1 MALRGANPP
10 SAPAAEQAPRAPAA
24 PCPRSPGRPRTAGGG
39 GAGPLPPRTASA
51 SFPPSSLPPCRPGL
65 AVPAAGGR
73 DARRPDGAGSAALG
87 ARRRLRAWAVLH
99 RDCPF
104 SPSSFLSFF
113 LFFFFPLC
121 HFPLGT
127 GSRIRAP
134 GIAMPAELSRAVGMH
149 AISDLHSSLPLR
161 LLNKGP
167 EYLRRQLEAGKPGRK
182 SAVERLAADKAKY
195 VKSQRVI
202 STRQDP
208 VIALS
213 SASESGSESCSVESR
228 AASAEPGRGP
238 GAKPLERGRAVSSC
252 RAPLQHGP
260 PIARRSTRRQMRPD
274 SLVIYRQKCELG
286 RGQSQDS
293 SRGNL
298 VRRIFHG
305 SIKEKQLASPE
316 LPRVMEDVAA
326 TESSERLSAKDGDRE
341 PSDHGVVQTIPVGT
355 EGAGVCTEERERPS
369 KLSTPPEE
377 VKEVKRRGLHRSQSD
392 ISSRYSKSFADFET
406 FFKYCGLEQEVIE
419 DLGREN
425 FSVVSDNVSFK
436 IRSISVA
443 TSESE
448 FTRHS
453 GDEGLLEDELT
464 EQVPS
469 STSVIERNARIIKWL
484 YTCKKA
490 RETGQA
496 IRELA

>member
-1 MALRGANPP
+1 
-10 SAPAAEQAPRAPAA
+10 
-24 PCPRSPGRPRTAGGG
+24 
-39 GAGPLPPRTASA
+39 
-51 SFPPSSLPPCRPGL
+51 
-65 AVPAAGGR
+65 
-73 DARRPDGAGSAALG
+73 
-87 ARRRLRAWAVLH
+87 
-99 RDCPF
+99 
-104 SPSSFLSFF
+104 
-113 LFFFFPLC
+113 
-121 HFPLGT
+121 
-127 GSRIRAP
+127 
-134 GIAMPAELSRAVGMH
+134 MPTEITRAVKMH
-149 AISDLHSSLPLR
+149 AISDLHSSLTVR

-167 EYLRRQLEAGKPGRK
+167 EYLRRQMGAGTPGRK

-195 VKSQRVI
+195 VKSQQVI
-202 STRQDP
+202 STKQEP
-208 VIALS
+208 VIVLS
-213 SASESGSESCSVESR
+213 SASESSSETCSVESKKINR
-228 AASAEPGRGP
+228 DFGRGK
-238 GAKPLERGRAVSSC
+238 GAKPLERAKAVYSC

-260 PIARRSTRRQMRPD
+260 PIARRSTPRRQMRPD

-293 SRGNL
+293 SRGSL
-298 VRRIFHG
+298 VRRFFHG
-305 SIKEKQLASPE
+305 PGKEKQLASPE
-316 LPRVMEDVAA
+316 MPRVIMEDTAT
-326 TESSERLSAKDGDRE
+326 TESKEALLAKHSDHE
-341 PSDHGVVQTIPVGT
+341 PSNHGAEQTVAVSTKAP
-355 EGAGVCTEERERPS
+355 GVCAKEHERPS
-369 KLSTPPEE
+369 KLTAPPEE

-392 ISSRYSKSFADFET
+392 ISSRYSKSFSEFDT

-443 TSESE
+443 TSESD

-490 RETGQA
+490 KESNKA
-496 IRELA
+496 IQELA

>member
-1 MALRGANPP
+1 
-10 SAPAAEQAPRAPAA
+10 
-24 PCPRSPGRPRTAGGG
+24 
-39 GAGPLPPRTASA
+39 
-51 SFPPSSLPPCRPGL
+51 
-65 AVPAAGGR
+65 
-73 DARRPDGAGSAALG
+73 
-87 ARRRLRAWAVLH
+87 
-99 RDCPF
+99 
-104 SPSSFLSFF
+104 
-113 LFFFFPLC
+113 
-121 HFPLGT
+121 
-127 GSRIRAP
+127 
-134 GIAMPAELSRAVGMH
+134 MPAELSRAVGMH

-167 EYLRRQLEAGKPGRK
+167 EYLRRQLEAGRPGRK

-195 VKSQRVI
+195 VKSQQVI

-213 SASESGSESCSVESR
+213 SASESSSETCSVESR
-228 AASAEPGRGP
+228 AASRDRGRAT
-238 GAKPLERGRAVSSC
+238 GAKPLEPGKALNSC
-252 RAPLQHGP
+252 PAPPPHGP
-260 PIARRSTRRQMRPD
+260 PIARRSTKRQMRPD

-305 SIKEKQLASPE
+305 SLKEKQLASPE
-316 LPRVMEDVAA
+316 LPRVMEDIAA
-326 TESSERLSAKDGDRE
+326 SESSEHLSAKDGDHN
-341 PSDHGVVQTIPVGT
+341 PSDRGAVQTEPVIT
-355 EGAGVCTEERERPS
+355 EGAGVCTKEHERPS
-369 KLSTPPEE
+369 KLTIPPEE

-392 ISSRYSKSFADFET
+392 ISSRYSKSIAELET

-425 FSVVSDNVSFK
+425 FSVLSDSVSFK

-448 FTRHS
+448 FTRLS

-490 RETGQA
+490 KETNKA
-496 IRELA
+496 IQELA

>member
-1 MALRGANPP
+1 
-10 SAPAAEQAPRAPAA
+10 
-24 PCPRSPGRPRTAGGG
+24 
-39 GAGPLPPRTASA
+39 
-51 SFPPSSLPPCRPGL
+51 
-65 AVPAAGGR
+65 
-73 DARRPDGAGSAALG
+73 
-87 ARRRLRAWAVLH
+87 
-99 RDCPF
+99 
-104 SPSSFLSFF
+104 
-113 LFFFFPLC
+113 
-121 HFPLGT
+121 
-127 GSRIRAP
+127 
-134 GIAMPAELSRAVGMH
+134 MPAELSRAVGMH

-195 VKSQRVI
+195 VKSHQVI
-202 STRQDP
+202 SSRQDP

-213 SASESGSESCSVESR
+213 SASGSSGETCSVESN
-228 AASAEPGRGP
+228 AASRERGRGP
-238 GAKPLERGRAVSSC
+238 GAKALELGKAVSSC
-252 RAPLQHGP
+252 RAPLPHGP
-260 PIARRSTRRQMRPD
+260 PIARRSTRRQVRPD

-293 SRGNL
+293 SRGSL

-316 LPRVMEDVAA
+316 LPRVMEDVGAA
-326 TESSERLSAKDGDRE
+326 ESSEPLSAKDGDRE
-341 PSDHGVVQTIPVGT
+341 PSDHGAVQTLAVST

-377 VKEVKRRGLHRSQSD
+377 VKEVRRRGLHRSQSD
-392 ISSRYSKSFADFET
+392 ISSRYSKCFAESDT
-406 FFKYCGLEQEVIE
+406 FFKYCGLDQEVIE

-453 GDEGLLEDELT
+453 GDEGLLEDELS

-490 RETGQA
+490 TETKVIQ
-496 IRELA
+496 ELA

>member
-1 MALRGANPP
+1 
-10 SAPAAEQAPRAPAA
+10 
-24 PCPRSPGRPRTAGGG
+24 
-39 GAGPLPPRTASA
+39 
-51 SFPPSSLPPCRPGL
+51 
-65 AVPAAGGR
+65 
-73 DARRPDGAGSAALG
+73 
-87 ARRRLRAWAVLH
+87 
-99 RDCPF
+99 
-104 SPSSFLSFF
+104 
-113 LFFFFPLC
+113 
-121 HFPLGT
+121 
-127 GSRIRAP
+127 
-134 GIAMPAELSRAVGMH
+134 MPAELSRAVGMH

-195 VKSQRVI
+195 VKSQKVI

-213 SASESGSESCSVESR
+213 SASESGSETCSVESK
-228 AASAEPGRGP
+228 AASRDLGRGT
-238 GAKPLERGRAVSSC
+238 GAKPLELGTAVSSC

-316 LPRVMEDVAA
+316 LPRVMEDIAA
-326 TESSERLSAKDGDRE
+326 TESNEPLSAKDGDHE
-341 PSDHGVVQTIPVGT
+341 PSDHVAVQTIPVST
-355 EGAGVCTEERERPS
+355 EGAGVCIREHERPS
-369 KLSTPPEE
+369 KLSTPPEQ

-392 ISSRYSKSFADFET
+392 ISSRYSKSFAEFET

-490 RETGQA
+490 KETNKVIQ
-496 IRELA
+496 ELA

>member
-1 MALRGANPP
+1 
-10 SAPAAEQAPRAPAA
+10 
-24 PCPRSPGRPRTAGGG
+24 
-39 GAGPLPPRTASA
+39 
-51 SFPPSSLPPCRPGL
+51 
-65 AVPAAGGR
+65 
-73 DARRPDGAGSAALG
+73 
-87 ARRRLRAWAVLH
+87 
-99 RDCPF
+99 
-104 SPSSFLSFF
+104 
-113 LFFFFPLC
+113 
-121 HFPLGT
+121 
-127 GSRIRAP
+127 
-134 GIAMPAELSRAVGMH
+134 MPAELSRAVGMH

-195 VKSQRVI
+195 VKSQQVI

-213 SASESGSESCSVESR
+213 SASESSSETCSVESR
-228 AASAEPGRGP
+228 AASRDLGRAT
-238 GAKPLERGRAVSSC
+238 GAKPLELGKAVNSC

-260 PIARRSTRRQMRPD
+260 PIARRSTKRQMRPD

-286 RGQSQDS
+286 RGQNQDS

-316 LPRVMEDVAA
+316 LPRVMEEIAA
-326 TESSERLSAKDGDRE
+326 TESNEPLLAKDGDHE
-341 PSDHGVVQTIPVGT
+341 PSDHGAVQTIPVST
-355 EGAGVCTEERERPS
+355 EGAGVCTGENERPS

-392 ISSRYSKSFADFET
+392 ISSRYSKSFAEFET
-406 FFKYCGLEQEVIE
+406 FFKYCGLQQEVIE

-490 RETGQA
+490 TETNKVIQ
-496 IRELA
+496 ELA

>member
-1 MALRGANPP
+1 
-10 SAPAAEQAPRAPAA
+10 
-24 PCPRSPGRPRTAGGG
+24 
-39 GAGPLPPRTASA
+39 
-51 SFPPSSLPPCRPGL
+51 
-65 AVPAAGGR
+65 
-73 DARRPDGAGSAALG
+73 
-87 ARRRLRAWAVLH
+87 
-99 RDCPF
+99 
-104 SPSSFLSFF
+104 
-113 LFFFFPLC
+113 
-121 HFPLGT
+121 
-127 GSRIRAP
+127 
-134 GIAMPAELSRAVGMH
+134 MPAELSRAVGMH

-195 VKSQRVI
+195 VKSQQVI
-202 STRQDP
+202 GSRQDP

-213 SASESGSESCSVESR
+213 SASESGSETCSVESR
-228 AASAEPGRGP
+228 AASREPGRGA
-238 GAKPLERGRAVSSC
+238 GAKPREPGTAGSSC

-260 PIARRSTRRQMRPD
+260 PIARRSTKRQMRPD

-298 VRRIFHG
+298 VRRIFNG
-305 SIKEKQLASPE
+305 SIKEKQLASPA
-316 LPRVMEDVAA
+316 LPRVMEDIAA
-326 TESSERLSAKDGDRE
+326 TESSEPLSAKDGDRE
-341 PSDHGVVQTIPVGT
+341 PSDHGAVQTVPVST
-355 EGAGVCTEERERPS
+355 EGAGVCTKEHERPS

-392 ISSRYSKSFADFET
+392 ISSRYSKSFAEFET

-436 IRSISVA
+436 VRSISVA

-490 RETGQA
+490 KETNKVIQ
-496 IRELA
+496 ELA

>member
-1 MALRGANPP
+1 
-10 SAPAAEQAPRAPAA
+10 
-24 PCPRSPGRPRTAGGG
+24 
-39 GAGPLPPRTASA
+39 
-51 SFPPSSLPPCRPGL
+51 
-65 AVPAAGGR
+65 
-73 DARRPDGAGSAALG
+73 
-87 ARRRLRAWAVLH
+87 
-99 RDCPF
+99 
-104 SPSSFLSFF
+104 
-113 LFFFFPLC
+113 
-121 HFPLGT
+121 
-127 GSRIRAP
+127 
-134 GIAMPAELSRAVGMH
+134 MPAELSRAVGMH
-149 AISDLHSSLPLR
+149 AVSDLHSSLPLR

-195 VKSQRVI
+195 VKSQQVI
-202 STRQDP
+202 STRQDH

-213 SASESGSESCSVESR
+213 SASESSSETCSVESK
-228 AASAEPGRGP
+228 AASRDLGRGT
-238 GAKPLERGRAVSSC
+238 GTKALELGKAVNSC
-252 RAPLQHGP
+252 RAPLQHGS
-260 PIARRSTRRQMRPD
+260 PIPRRSTRKQMRPD
-274 SLVIYRQKCELG
+274 SLLIYRQKCELG
-286 RGQSQDS
+286 RGPSQDS

-305 SIKEKQLASPE
+305 SIKEKQLASSE

-326 TESSERLSAKDGDRE
+326 TESSEPLAAKDGDRE
-341 PSDHGVVQTIPVGT
+341 PSDRGALQTVPVST
-355 EGAGVCTEERERPS
+355 EGAGVCTKEHERPS

-377 VKEVKRRGLHRSQSD
+377 VKEVKRRGLHRSRSD
-392 ISSRYSKSFADFET
+392 ISSRYSKSFAEFET

-490 RETGQA
+490 KEANTVIQ
-496 IRELA
+496 ELA

>member
-1 MALRGANPP
+1 
-10 SAPAAEQAPRAPAA
+10 
-24 PCPRSPGRPRTAGGG
+24 
-39 GAGPLPPRTASA
+39 
-51 SFPPSSLPPCRPGL
+51 
-65 AVPAAGGR
+65 
-73 DARRPDGAGSAALG
+73 
-87 ARRRLRAWAVLH
+87 
-99 RDCPF
+99 
-104 SPSSFLSFF
+104 
-113 LFFFFPLC
+113 
-121 HFPLGT
+121 
-127 GSRIRAP
+127 
-134 GIAMPAELSRAVGMH
+134 MPTELSRAVRMH
-149 AISDLHSSLPLR
+149 AISDLHSSLTLR

-167 EYLRRQLEAGKPGRK
+167 EYLRRQMEAGNPGRK

-195 VKSQRVI
+195 VKSQQVI
-202 STRQDP
+202 STKQEP
-208 VIALS
+208 VIVLS
-213 SASESGSESCSVESR
+213 SASESSSETCSVGSKKISR
-228 AASAEPGRGP
+228 DFGRGT
-238 GAKPLERGRAVSSC
+238 GATPLELAKAVYSC

-260 PIARRSTRRQMRPD
+260 PIARRSTPKRQMRPD
-274 SLVIYRQKCELG
+274 SLVIYRQKCEFG

-293 SRGNL
+293 SRGSL
-298 VRRIFHG
+298 VRRIFQG

-316 LPRVMEDVAA
+316 MPRVMEYTAA
-326 TESSERLSAKDGDRE
+326 TESKEPLSAKHQE
-341 PSDHGVVQTIPVGT
+341 PSNHGAEQSVSVSAEAP
-355 EGAGVCTEERERPS
+355 GVCTKEHERPS
-369 KLSTPPEE
+369 KPSIPPEE

-392 ISSRYSKSFADFET
+392 ISSRYSKSFSEFDT

-443 TSESE
+443 TSESD

-490 RETGQA
+490 KEANKVIQ
-496 IRELA
+496 ELA

>member
-1 MALRGANPP
+1 EL
-10 SAPAAEQAPRAPAA
+10 
-24 PCPRSPGRPRTAGGG
+24 GR
-39 GAGPLPPRTASA
+39 
-51 SFPPSSLPPCRPGL
+51 
-65 AVPAAGGR
+65 
-73 DARRPDGAGSAALG
+73 
-87 ARRRLRAWAVLH
+87 
-99 RDCPF
+99 
-104 SPSSFLSFF
+104 
-113 LFFFFPLC
+113 
-121 HFPLGT
+121 GT
-127 GSRIRAP
+127 G
-134 GIAMPAELSRAVGMH
+134 
-149 AISDLHSSLPLR
+149 
-161 LLNKGP
+161 
-167 EYLRRQLEAGKPGRK
+167 
-182 SAVERLAADKAKY
+182 
-195 VKSQRVI
+195 
-202 STRQDP
+202 T
-208 VIALS
+208 
-213 SASESGSESCSVESR
+213 
-228 AASAEPGRGP
+228 
-238 GAKPLERGRAVSSC
+238 KPLELGRAVNSC

-260 PIARRSTRRQMRPD
+260 PPTRRSTRRQMRPD

-305 SIKEKQLASPE
+305 SLKEKQLASPE
-316 LPRVMEDVAA
+316 LPRVMEDIAA
-326 TESSERLSAKDGDRE
+326 TESSEPLSAKDGDRE
-341 PSDHGVVQTIPVGT
+341 PGDHGAVQTIPVST
-355 EGAGVCTEERERPS
+355 EGAEVCTKEQERPS
-369 KLSTPPEE
+369 KLSTPPQE

-392 ISSRYSKSFADFET
+392 ISSRYSKSIAEFET

-490 RETGQA
+490 NETNKVIQ
-496 IRELA
+496 ELA

>member
-1 MALRGANPP
+1 
-10 SAPAAEQAPRAPAA
+10 
-24 PCPRSPGRPRTAGGG
+24 
-39 GAGPLPPRTASA
+39 
-51 SFPPSSLPPCRPGL
+51 
-65 AVPAAGGR
+65 
-73 DARRPDGAGSAALG
+73 
-87 ARRRLRAWAVLH
+87 
-99 RDCPF
+99 
-104 SPSSFLSFF
+104 
-113 LFFFFPLC
+113 
-121 HFPLGT
+121 
-127 GSRIRAP
+127 
-134 GIAMPAELSRAVGMH
+134 MPAELSRAVGMH

-195 VKSQRVI
+195 VKSQQVI

-238 GAKPLERGRAVSSC
+238 GAKPLERGRALSSC

-341 PSDHGVVQTIPVGT
+341 PSDHGAVQTIPVGT
-355 EGAGVCTEERERPS
+355 EGPGVCTEERERPS

-490 RETGQA
+490 TETSQA

>member
-1 MALRGANPP
+1 
-10 SAPAAEQAPRAPAA
+10 
-24 PCPRSPGRPRTAGGG
+24 
-39 GAGPLPPRTASA
+39 
-51 SFPPSSLPPCRPGL
+51 
-65 AVPAAGGR
+65 
-73 DARRPDGAGSAALG
+73 
-87 ARRRLRAWAVLH
+87 
-99 RDCPF
+99 
-104 SPSSFLSFF
+104 
-113 LFFFFPLC
+113 
-121 HFPLGT
+121 
-127 GSRIRAP
+127 
-134 GIAMPAELSRAVGMH
+134 MPAELSRAVGMH

-195 VKSQRVI
+195 VKSQQVI

-213 SASESGSESCSVESR
+213 SASESSSETCSVGSR
-228 AASAEPGRGP
+228 AAGRELGRGT
-238 GAKPLERGRAVSSC
+238 GAKPPELGRAGSSC

-260 PIARRSTRRQMRPD
+260 PIARRSTKRQMRPD

-293 SRGNL
+293 SRGNV
-298 VRRIFHG
+298 VRRIFNG
-305 SIKEKQLASPE
+305 SIKEKHLASPE
-316 LPRVMEDVAA
+316 LPRVMEDIAA
-326 TESSERLSAKDGDRE
+326 TESNEPLSAKDGDHE
-341 PSDHGVVQTIPVGT
+341 PSDHEAVQTVPVST
-355 EGAGVCTEERERPS
+355 EGAGVCTKEHERPS

-392 ISSRYSKSFADFET
+392 ISSRYSKSFAEFET

-425 FSVVSDNVSFK
+425 FSVVSDNVSYK

-490 RETGQA
+490 KEANKVIQ
-496 IRELA
+496 ELA

>member
-1 MALRGANPP
+1 
-10 SAPAAEQAPRAPAA
+10 
-24 PCPRSPGRPRTAGGG
+24 
-39 GAGPLPPRTASA
+39 
-51 SFPPSSLPPCRPGL
+51 
-65 AVPAAGGR
+65 
-73 DARRPDGAGSAALG
+73 
-87 ARRRLRAWAVLH
+87 
-99 RDCPF
+99 
-104 SPSSFLSFF
+104 
-113 LFFFFPLC
+113 
-121 HFPLGT
+121 
-127 GSRIRAP
+127 
-134 GIAMPAELSRAVGMH
+134 MPAEVSRAVGMH

-195 VKSQRVI
+195 VKSQQVI

-213 SASESGSESCSVESR
+213 SASESSSETCSVESK
-228 AASAEPGRGP
+228 AASRDRDRGT
-238 GAKPLERGRAVSSC
+238 GAKPLELGQAVNAC

-260 PIARRSTRRQMRPD
+260 PIARRSTKRQMRPD

-305 SIKEKQLASPE
+305 SIKEKQLACPE
-316 LPRVMEDVAA
+316 LPRVMEDIAA
-326 TESSERLSAKDGDRE
+326 SETNEPLSAKDGDHE
-341 PSDHGVVQTIPVGT
+341 PSDHGAVRTVPVST
-355 EGAGVCTEERERPS
+355 EGAAVCTEEHERPS
-369 KLSTPPEE
+369 KLSAPPEE

-392 ISSRYSKSFADFET
+392 ISSRYSKSFAEFET
-406 FFKYCGLEQEVIE
+406 FFKYCGLEQEVID

-490 RETGQA
+490 KETNKVIQ
-496 IRELA
+496 ELA

>member
-1 MALRGANPP
+1 
-10 SAPAAEQAPRAPAA
+10 
-24 PCPRSPGRPRTAGGG
+24 
-39 GAGPLPPRTASA
+39 
-51 SFPPSSLPPCRPGL
+51 
-65 AVPAAGGR
+65 
-73 DARRPDGAGSAALG
+73 
-87 ARRRLRAWAVLH
+87 
-99 RDCPF
+99 
-104 SPSSFLSFF
+104 
-113 LFFFFPLC
+113 
-121 HFPLGT
+121 
-127 GSRIRAP
+127 
-134 GIAMPAELSRAVGMH
+134 MPAELSRAVGMH

-195 VKSQRVI
+195 VKSQQVI

-213 SASESGSESCSVESR
+213 SASESSSETCSVESR
-228 AASAEPGRGP
+228 AASRELGRGS
-238 GAKPLERGRAVSSC
+238 GAKPLELGKAVSSV

-260 PIARRSTRRQMRPD
+260 TIARRSTRRQMRPD
-274 SLVIYRQKCELG
+274 SLVIYRQKSELG

-298 VRRIFHG
+298 VRRILNG

-326 TESSERLSAKDGDRE
+326 TEGNEPLTAKDDDRE
-341 PSDHGVVQTIPVGT
+341 PSDRGAVQTVPVST
-355 EGAGVCTEERERPS
+355 EGAGVCTKEHERPS
-369 KLSTPPEE
+369 KLNTPPEE

-392 ISSRYSKSFADFET
+392 ISSRYSKSFAEFET

-443 TSESE
+443 TSDSE

-490 RETGQA
+490 KETNKVIQ
-496 IRELA
+496 ELA